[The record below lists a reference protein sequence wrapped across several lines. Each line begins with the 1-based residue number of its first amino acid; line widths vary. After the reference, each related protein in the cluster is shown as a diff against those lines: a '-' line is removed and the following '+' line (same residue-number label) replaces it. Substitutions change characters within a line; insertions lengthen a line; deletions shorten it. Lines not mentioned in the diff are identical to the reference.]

1 MTDYKVTT
9 PNKPLSSDLFLQEN
23 KGCQLFTIENELF
36 ISGFD
41 SQAQAE
47 AALAAHNPPAPTE
60 PSVAE
65 KLAKLGITADELKT
79 LLNKGI

>member
-1 MTDYKVTT
+1 MTNHKVEM
-9 PNKPLSSDLFLQEN
+9 PNKPLSTELFAKEN
-23 KGCQLFTIENELF
+23 LGCNLFTIENELF

-47 AALAAHNPPAPTE
+47 AALAAHNPPAPTQ

-79 LLNKGI
+79 LLN